1 MILRRIDKQQ
11 PKVFKFSKNNLSWAK
26 KQIKKYP
33 KYRQQSA
40 VIPLLYKAQ
49 EQEGWLTQP
58 AIECVAKILK
68 MDKIRVLEVA
78 SFYFMFQ
85 LKPVGEVAHIQ
96 VCGTTSCMISGA
108 EDLAK
113 VCEKLISKNQHEIS
127 KNGKFSWEEVEC
139 LGACS
144 NAPMVQI
151 GKDFYEDLNSE
162 NFEKILM
169 QFEEGKV
176 PKPGPQNGR
185 YAAEPLSGL
194 TTLSDYEADK
204 MTFNAS
210 VNLAVELKDTIARI
224 GAQEKPNK
232 DGK

>member
-1 MILRRIDKQQ
+1 
-11 PKVFKFSKNNLSWAK
+11 
-26 KQIKKYP
+26 
-33 KYRQQSA
+33 
-40 VIPLLYKAQ
+40 
-49 EQEGWLTQP
+49 
-58 AIECVAKILK
+58 
-68 MDKIRVLEVA
+68 
-78 SFYFMFQ
+78 
-85 LKPVGEVAHIQ
+85 
-96 VCGTTSCMISGA
+96 MISGA

-162 NFEKILM
+162 NFENILM
-169 QFEEGKV
+169 QFENGKV

-194 TTLSDYEADK
+194 TTLSEYEADK